1 MLSGLQQVFGGLEI
15 TYGIP
20 AFVLAIALLLL
31 GWIVGKIARSL
42 IIRFLQAIGFN
53 KITHKE
59 GIDAALHKMGI
70 RGTVTILLGELVK
83 WIFYLIFFALALQ
96 VMFGEQFLTDIIV
109 NIATYIPKIIASTII
124 LIAGIIIADIIAK
137 VSSNFID
144 RLKLER
150 KGRSVLAT
158 FTGLT
163 IRLIIIFMFGILS
176 LNTLGIEAEILT
188 ISLAIII
195 FALILF
201 LVLGSK
207 DIVQNVVSGLYLQ
220 SSGTLQKGFRIH
232 SKDID
237 GKVKEVGFV
246 YTVVDTR
253 KGELLIPNSMLLKD
267 KIYLK

>member
-1 MLSGLQQVFGGLEI
+1 
-15 TYGIP
+15 
-20 AFVLAIALLLL
+20 LLVA
-31 GWIVGKIARSL
+31 GWIVGKVSRSL
-42 IIRFLQAIGFN
+42 VIRFLQAIGFK
-53 KITHKE
+53 KITQNE

-96 VMFGEQFLTDIIV
+96 TMFGEQFLTNIIV
-109 NIATYIPKIIASTII
+109 SIATYIPRIIAATII

-137 VSSNFID
+137 ISSNFID
-144 RLKLER
+144 RLKLDR
-150 KGRSVLAT
+150 KGRSTLAT
-158 FTGLT
+158 FTGLI
-163 IRLIIIFMFGILS
+163 IRLVIIFMFGILA
-176 LNTLGIEAEILT
+176 LNTLGIQAEILT

-207 DIVQNVVSGLYLQ
+207 DLVQNVVSGLYLQ
-220 SSGTLQKGFRIH
+220 SSGTLQKGFKLH
-232 SKDID
+232 SNDID
-237 GKVKEVGFV
+237 GSVKEVGFV